1 MTTTDQTIDDFLS
14 ARSGT
19 VAKLFRSGELVA
31 VAVSKDFGEGV
42 RIAVSDYHAEGLDV
56 VEQFIAESEA
66 RVEVL
71 GHDADVVFSTDEFDQ
86 DEATDDE
93 VESWYERIT
102 DWLEAQPAGTVI
114 FEGRTDT
121 ESADFSVGVKLSD
134 GMWNSTGCDFIPA
147 DEVPAELA
155 GYEIEL
161 LPSRIF

>member
-1 MTTTDQTIDDFLS
+1 MTTTNQTIDDFLS

-42 RIAVSDYHAEGLDV
+42 EIAVADYHAEGLDV
-56 VEQFIAESEA
+56 VEQFLGESEA

-121 ESADFSVGVKLSD
+121 DSADFSVGVKLSD

-147 DEVPAELA
+147 DEVPAELE

-161 LPSRIF
+161 LPSRLF